1 MRKPFPGTITLTA
14 ETYMRVLSEVVK
26 SPIKQ
31 GVKRVDFWMVMAAT
45 SYLTLQLA
53 EIREMIYYK
62 YGVDIEVGTLSHWN
76 VVHDEVLEVASEQR
90 IGHGGEAKT
99 SVLMAIAL
107 TPFEPI
113 ILYRPTQDLGLSLKY
128 FELIIRM
135 SIVQMD
141 TPMMHG

>member
-1 MRKPFPGTITLTA
+1 L
-14 ETYMRVLSEVVK
+14 
-26 SPIKQ
+26 
-31 GVKRVDFWMVMAAT
+31 
-45 SYLTLQLA
+45 
-53 EIREMIYYK
+53 
-62 YGVDIEVGTLSHWN
+62 N

-90 IGHGGEAKT
+90 IGHGGEAET

-141 TPMMHG
+141 TPMMHRQQARRKEKLVEAAVKECVSAIEDFITFKPVGTRTHPGKHQYPKP